1 MKKHKVVF
9 YSPGT
14 LFSESTSRDIGSWDT
29 KEAVKLA
36 ETITY
41 GKPYGFVFETHL
53 TAEDVP
59 DGEGGRLKVQPKL
72 VDKSGVHFLGGT
84 TLTYDM
90 VCETHRE
97 SDILRSNMRGNGYW
111 IVCVN
116 TNSWKTTM
124 PFDEK
129 DCIVD
134 AFGTIVERGD
144 QPRYMAYRVEQSAKR
159 DAEYAVMEAKWEAE
173 RKAKK

>member
-14 LFSESTSRDIGSWDT
+14 LFSESQSRDIDSWNI
-29 KEAVKLA
+29 KEAIKLA

-41 GKPYGFVFETHL
+41 GKPYGFVFETYL

-59 DGEGGRLKVQPKL
+59 DGEGGMLKVQPKRI
-72 VDKSGVHFLGGT
+72 DSSGIHFLGGT

-90 VCETHRE
+90 VCETHSE
-97 SDILRSNMRGNGYW
+97 NDILRSNMRANGYW
-111 IVCVN
+111 IVCIN

-124 PFDEK
+124 PFNEK

-134 AFGTIVERGD
+134 ASGAFVERGD
-144 QPRYMAYRVEQSAKR
+144 EPRHVAYRIEQLAKR
-159 DAEYAVMEAKWEAE
+159 DVEYAAMEAKWEAE
-173 RKAKK
+173 RKARK